1 MMQDDG
7 LTGSASTVNDNSE
20 WSGSPPKLG
29 FGKMLAQRYQL
40 LLDKS
45 VPYVIPRW
53 IVAVLFLAGFFVR
66 VALARGWYILAYA
79 LAIYLLNV
87 LLAFLTPK
95 IDPAMS
101 EFADDGM
108 QLPTHQS
115 AGGNEYKP
123 FIRRLP
129 EFKAWH
135 TTMIA
140 TSIAVLGTCFQ
151 IFNIPVYA
159 PVLVLYFFMLFFLT
173 MRRQIQHMIRY
184 RYLPFS
190 FGKPKYAKG
199 AVSSH

>member
-1 MMQDDG
+1 MMQDD
-7 LTGSASTVNDNSE
+7 LSTSSNAVGSD
-20 WSGSPPKLG
+20 WSASPPKLG

-53 IVAVLFLAGFFVR
+53 IAAILFLAGFFLR
-66 VALARGWYILAYA
+66 VMWVRGWYIIAYA

-101 EFADDGM
+101 DFADDGM

-115 AGGNEYKP
+115 AAGSEFKP

-140 TSIAVLGTCFQ
+140 TTVALLGTCFH

-184 RYLPFS
+184 RYLPFT

-199 AVSSH
+199 AVSSQ